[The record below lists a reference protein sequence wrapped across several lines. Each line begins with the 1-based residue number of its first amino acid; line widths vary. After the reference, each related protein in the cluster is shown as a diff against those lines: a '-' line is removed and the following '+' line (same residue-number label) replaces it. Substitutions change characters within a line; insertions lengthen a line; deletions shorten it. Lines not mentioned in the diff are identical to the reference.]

1 MGRRRLHTKTRQD
14 GSERLAAAQLHADP
28 RWLLGGHRRWW
39 FGFMLLL
46 RGAHKRC
53 AQDQDNSSNGKAG
66 KTNCR
71 GAQTMSQGRVKIFS
85 LLHHDERRF
94 RSLYSNIDRRSKKKC
109 RMSGKRTLL
118 SRHNLQLE
126 EKYFDMARQNY
137 TLQAND

>member
-14 GSERLAAAQLHADP
+14 GSERLATAQLHTRP
-28 RWLLGGHRRWW
+28 RRLLGGHRRWW
-39 FGFMLLL
+39 FRFMLLL
-46 RGAHKRC
+46 RRSHKGC

-94 RSLYSNIDRRSKKKC
+94 RSLYSNIDPWSKKKC
-109 RMSGKRTLL
+109 KNFGKTDDFLHLIIESVRK
-118 SRHNLQLE
+118 NLTWLC
-126 EKYFDMARQNY
+126 KNY
-137 TLQAND
+137 AVQPND